1 MSLNIFELNQLETNF
16 NQNVH
21 FKSLS
26 DSQRYYKYFVENEN
40 VIVAK
45 YVNPILIAGKGY
57 SEKLITT
64 LDFLNCVLPIPIF
77 SEKFVDKNGKELENE
92 LIFYPCN
99 ILNGNKT
106 MNFFIARIIKF
117 RDIFDIQHSGKRQLT
132 DGTFIPDI
140 PYYYKEQ
147 SDIFHIAR
155 DLTYKN
161 RYVVSDKFKEI
172 CNDMKINF
180 IQVTNWQDDG

>member
-1 MSLNIFELNQLETNF
+1 MFELNQLETNF

-40 VIVAK
+40 VIAPE
-45 YVNPILIAGKGY
+45 YINPILIAGKGY
-57 SEKLITT
+57 SEKQIKT
-64 LDFLNCVLPIPIF
+64 LDFLNCVLPVPVF
-77 SEKFVDKNGKELENE
+77 SQKFVDKNGKELENE
-92 LIFYPCN
+92 LSFYTCN
-99 ILNGNKT
+99 IFNNNEK
-106 MNFFIARIIKF
+106 MNFFIARILKY

-132 DGTFIPDI
+132 DETFIPDI

-147 SDIFHIAR
+147 SDIFYIVR

-161 RYVVSDKFKEI
+161 RYVVSGKFKEM
-172 CNDMKINF
+172 CNGMKINF
-180 IQVTNWQDDG
+180 IQVNISNI